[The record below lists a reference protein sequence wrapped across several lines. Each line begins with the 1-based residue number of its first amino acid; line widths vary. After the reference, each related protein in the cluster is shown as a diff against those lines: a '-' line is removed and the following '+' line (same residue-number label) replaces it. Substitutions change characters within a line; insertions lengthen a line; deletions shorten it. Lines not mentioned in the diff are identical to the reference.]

1 MARGSKTGFD
11 KFFNKQME
19 SPSVA
24 RAYRESRTKINA
36 VDEIVRS
43 LDQARLTLGMSKAAL
58 AMAISVKPEIV
69 RRLFTTSN
77 PNPTLETV
85 VKLAQALG
93 YNLQFVRRTKVGQ

>member
-1 MARGSKTGFD
+1 MACRSKTGFD

-43 LDQARLTLGMSKAAL
+43 LDQARLTLGMSKGRTCHGDL
-58 AMAISVKPEIV
+58 
-69 RRLFTTSN
+69 R
-77 PNPTLETV
+77 
-85 VKLAQALG
+85 QA
-93 YNLQFVRRTKVGQ
+93 RDRTPPIYDE